1 MEIHDGPCG
10 TSQFLHLF
18 PLIHGDLVITGW
30 WGDCETML
38 KLEPGRVRSLHFN
51 TGPNMLAEDLCWSG
65 EGVFRQNEKN
75 KDQAVSFSAFTYL
88 DSSNSPRF
96 LGSHTLFSV
105 KWFWGSLCYCILK
118 LGWFRAKPI
127 STVIPL
133 AMVIFFFLRV
143 AMWLNLGQ
151 WEPITE
157 LCSLVVWREVLCF
170 LWTEIQ
176 KNAIW
181 VERWR
186 PVWAWSPRSGAKGQ
200 REQFGPDD
208 MVWILDFKVTQANK
222 FLFSPL
228 VLLRYHWSTLL
239 YKFK

>member
-1 MEIHDGPCG
+1 MEINDGPCG
-10 TSQFLHLF
+10 SSQFLHLF

-30 WGDCETML
+30 WGDCETTL

-75 KDQAVSFSAFTYL
+75 KDQAVSFSAFIYI
-88 DSSNSPRF
+88 DSSNSSRF
-96 LGSHTLFSV
+96 LGSHTLLSV

-118 LGWFRAKPI
+118 LGWFRVKPI

-151 WEPITE
+151 WEPKSE
-157 LCSLVVWREVLCF
+157 LCCCVEGSALFPLDRNSKECNLGGEVKACLSMEPQKWR
-170 LWTEIQ
+170 
-176 KNAIW
+176 AIW
-181 VERWR
+181 SWWHGLNPGLQSYTKPINFFV
-186 PVWAWSPRSGAKGQ
+186 
-200 REQFGPDD
+200 
-208 MVWILDFKVTQANK
+208 
-222 FLFSPL
+222 FL
-228 VLLRYHWSTLL
+228 
-239 YKFK
+239 